1 MVKGLPIPM
10 TRVRLSTRIALQDF
24 LRKEK
29 VEKKRK
35 KKQRL
40 SPKRVYTSY
49 SEKQRLLVVGLRY
62 GSGTDFTQIQRSW
75 VEIEKLTRIPQSS
88 AIEIVKTY

>member
-29 VEKKRK
+29 VERKRI
-35 KKQRL
+35 KKQRI
-40 SPKRVYTSY
+40 SPRRVYRSY

-75 VEIEKLTRIPQSS
+75 VEIERLTKIPVTS
-88 AIEIVKTY
+88 AIQIV